1 MKHINI
7 CVAGHTGTG
16 KTTFGDG
23 MVYKV
28 GLNNRFGKV
37 DEGNSFFDFEE
48 EEITKRISMS
58 LKVASFEYNGVFIN
72 FIDTPGNMDFLGDT
86 LSGLSVA
93 DNIIVFLD
101 SISGIQ
107 FVTEKVINYAKERHI
122 PFSIIINKISKEGSN
137 FWGCYEDAKREIGD
151 GVVPI
156 IIPMGEGNEFK
167 GVVDLLKMKGYRDK
181 EIDLGNFKDNAMES
195 RGKLI
200 ESVSETNESLMEKYI
215 NEEEIKDNE
224 LISAI
229 KDGYKECK
237 IFPVFACE
245 ALEGIGIHQII
256 DYMKEI
262 FVSHDESEF
271 YKKID
276 KNGTIAFV
284 FKTMVE
290 PHVGTLN
297 LVRVF
302 KGNIASGNTL
312 KNNTTGKEEKINQI
326 FLLRGK
332 EKMDV
337 MELKEGAIGALVKL
351 KETKTLDTL
360 TIPEIDFKI
369 EGILKFPE
377 PSITVAIVPKSKG
390 DEGKVLSSLSKLH
403 DEDPTFSYSYDNE
416 TKQTLIHG
424 LGEQH
429 LDNIINKL
437 KRKFGVEVDQERP
450 RIHYRETIKGKA
462 EAQGKYKKQ
471 TGGHGQYGDCW
482 LRLEPLKRGGGF
494 EFVDEIVGGV
504 IPSKYIPSVEKGV
517 REACEQGYLAGYPV
531 IDLKVT
537 CFYGSFHPV
546 DSSDIAFKIAA
557 SMAFKSAMEN
567 AKPVLLEPILQV
579 EVIVPDEFMG
589 DVIGDLNSKRGRIL
603 GTERVGKFQ
612 KIIAQVPEAEMFKY
626 SNSLRSITQGKGT
639 FTQKFIGY
647 EEVPQEIAQKI
658 IQERKKEQEQQK

>member
-1 MKHINI
+1 MNFRNI

-16 KTTFGDG
+16 KTTFADAI
-23 MVYKV
+23 VYKV

-37 DEGNSFFDFEE
+37 DEGNSFLDYEE
-48 EEITKRISMS
+48 EEINKRISMS
-58 LKVASFEYNGVFIN
+58 LKVVSFEYNGITFN
-72 FIDTPGNMDFLGDT
+72 YIDTPGNMDFFGDT

-107 FVTEKVINYAKERHI
+107 FVTEKVINYARERNI
-122 PFSIIINKISKEGSN
+122 PFSLIINKIGKEGSD
-137 FWGCYEDAKREIGD
+137 FWGCYEDAKKEIGD
-151 GVVPI
+151 GVVPL
-156 IIPMGEGNEFK
+156 IIPMGEGPQFK
-167 GVVDLLKMKGYRDK
+167 GIVDLLKMKAYKEK
-181 EIDLGNFKDNAMES
+181 EIDLGNFKSEAEEYRS
-195 RGKLI
+195 RLI
-200 ESVSETNESLMEKYI
+200 EAVSETNEKLMEKFI
-215 NEEEIKDNE
+215 NEEKISDEE
-224 LISAI
+224 LSKAI
-229 KDGYKECK
+229 KEGYKECK

-245 ALEGIGIHQII
+245 AYELVGINEIVN
-256 DYMKEI
+256 YMKEI
-262 FVSHDESEF
+262 FVSPNETKF
-271 YKKID
+271 YNSID
-276 KNGTIAFV
+276 KNGTVSFI
-284 FKTMVE
+284 FKTVVE

-302 KGNIASGNTL
+302 KGNISSGNNL
-312 KNNTTGKEEKINQI
+312 KNKTTGKDEKINQI
-326 FLLRGK
+326 FMLKGK
-332 EKMDV
+332 ERTEI
-337 MELKEGAIGALVKL
+337 MELKEGGIGALVKL

-360 TIPEIDFKI
+360 VSPDTDFKV
-369 EGILKFPE
+369 EGILNFPE
-377 PSITVAIVPKSKG
+377 PIITVAIIPKSKG

-403 DEDPTFSYSYDNE
+403 DEDPTFSHTYDNE

-429 LDNIINKL
+429 LDSIINKL
-437 KRKFGVEVDQERP
+437 KRKFGVEVEQERP
-450 RIHYRETIKGKA
+450 RIHYRETIRAKS

-579 EVIVPDEFMG
+579 EVFVPDEFMG
-589 DVIGDLNSKRGRIL
+589 DVIGDLNSKRGKIL
-603 GTERVGKFQ
+603 GTEKVGKFQ

-639 FTQKFIGY
+639 FTQKLIGY
-647 EEVPQEIAQKI
+647 EEVPQEIAQRI
-658 IQERKKEQEQQK
+658 IQERKKEQESEK